1 MIWWA
6 LNLVQ
11 GIFRGFVILVLDMQ
25 AQLKLETL
33 TFVFL
38 SIFLLLMLRNTFLAT
53 FLQVEMVARQKR
65 RALLAKEVLMFSQ
78 I

>member
-25 AQLKLETL
+25 AQLKLETFNL
-33 TFVFL
+33 FL
-38 SIFLLLMLRNTFLAT
+38 SLAHAKKYFFWLT

-65 RALLAKEVLMFSQ
+65 RALLAIKKF
-78 I
+78 